1 MKNSLMAAMTAPV
14 EETETEEEI
23 VISVVTPDDL
33 TRIKGIA
40 EAREQRLY
48 LLGIYTFAQLVA
60 ADPEWLSGE
69 LGALVTPAMV
79 QRWQAEASTFGE

>member
-1 MKNSLMAAMTAPV
+1 MKNSLLAAMTATV
-14 EETETEEEI
+14 ETAEEVI
-23 VISVVTPDDL
+23 ISVVTPDDL

-40 EAREQRLY
+40 EARERRLY

-79 QRWQAEASTFGE
+79 QRWQTEAATFGE